1 MTLEQGL
8 GMLTLGIFAI
18 FIGGLIAY
26 FIINKLKD
34 WEFERGINNC
44 KNDKEIEDFIKRWN
58 NLK

>member
-26 FIINKLKD
+26 FIITKLKI
-34 WEFERGINNC
+34 G
-44 KNDKEIEDFIKRWN
+44 
-58 NLK
+58 NLKEVLIIVKTIRKLKIL